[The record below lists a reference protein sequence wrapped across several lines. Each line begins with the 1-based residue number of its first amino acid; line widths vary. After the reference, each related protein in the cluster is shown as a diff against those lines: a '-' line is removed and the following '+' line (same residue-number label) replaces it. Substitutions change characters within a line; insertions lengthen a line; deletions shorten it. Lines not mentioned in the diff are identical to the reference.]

1 MVALINNVD
10 YFSCRTSCNRVPI
23 GIKHLAERKDYVS
36 CNLDYGGGRYDTATN
51 YLEGFGIENH
61 VYDPYNRSAEHN
73 TEALSHEFDSVTLLN
88 VLNVIE
94 SPQER
99 REVIRDAYSRLKEGV
114 MIIQIYEG
122 DKSGVGT
129 ISKKQTYQGNRKT
142 EFYVDEVKEALAG
155 ELKIWHVDWKKKF
168 IIINKGK
175 YVKKVQG

>member
-10 YFSCRTSCNRVPI
+10 YFSCRTSCNRVPT
-23 GIKHLAERKDYVS
+23 GIKHLAERRDYVS
-36 CNLDYGGGRYDTATN
+36 CNLDYGGGRYDTATK

-73 TEALSHEFDSVTLLN
+73 TEVLSHEYDSVTLLN

-99 REVIRDAYSRLKEGV
+99 IDVIRDAYGKIKEGI

-122 DKSGVGT
+122 NKSGFGT
-129 ISKKQTYQGNRKT
+129 ISKKQTYQGNRKAD
-142 EFYVDEVKEALAG
+142 FYVEEVKEALDG
-155 ELKIWHVDWKKKF
+155 EINIWHMDRKKKF

-175 YVKKVQG
+175 YVKKTQR

>member
-1 MVALINNVD
+1 
-10 YFSCRTSCNRVPI
+10 
-23 GIKHLAERKDYVS
+23 
-36 CNLDYGGGRYDTATN
+36 LDYGGGRYDTATN

-61 VYDPYNRSAEHN
+61 VYDPYNRSSEHN

-99 REVIRDAYSRLKEGV
+99 REVIRDAYGRLKEGL

-122 DKSGVGT
+122 NKSGFGT

-142 EFYVDEVKEALAG
+142 EFYVEEVKQALSG
-155 ELKIWHVDWKKKF
+155 SVTGIWKVDWKKKF
-168 IIINKGK
+168 IIINNG
-175 YVKKVQG
+175 

>member
-10 YFSCRTSCNRVPI
+10 YFSCRTSCNRVPV
-23 GIKHLAERKDYVS
+23 GIKHLAERRDYVS

-51 YLEGFGIENH
+51 YLEGFGIESH

-99 REVIRDAYSRLKEGV
+99 REVIRDAYGRIKEGV

-122 DKSGVGT
+122 NKSGFGT
-129 ISKKQTYQGNRKT
+129 ISKKQTYQGNRRT
-142 EFYVDEVKEALAG
+142 MFYAEEVKEALAD
-155 ELKIWHVDWKKKF
+155 ELKIWHVDFKKGF
-168 IIINKGK
+168 IIINKGN
-175 YVKKVQG
+175 YVKKT